1 MVRYNNINIVT
12 NNIKQY
18 FLLFYILS
26 KFFYKPYHFF
36 QNFLC
41 LFFIKF
47 KWRQRFGR
55 TSNFL
60 NLYPPH
66 RGLLY
71 KIDLKPIWFFKKQ
84 QLFRKRKRL
93 SKIKTKKNLKLKR
106 LNLNFF
112 KYYHLNQK
120 YINMKYTNFSIL
132 QRIFLSKK
140 NIKNRLW
147 QFFYAPTKF
156 YKIKASIVSKTKD
169 VSRIQSFS
177 FDKINKLTM
186 LNANKPLISKM
197 RKARYAHWDLRL
209 KGRLNEWRYNKLLG
223 VDLSYITKTNY
234 YTFLSLILV
243 RCFNFI
249 LSWRQILK
257 LHNFN
262 LVLHNGFFMG
272 YKPVLK
278 KGDIIELPVFIKNLT
293 TKNEKYFKLI
303 TKKSKKRA
311 YIEFL
316 HSKKKLKK
324 NNKNFP
330 KIFKKLPVG
339 FLNFGAFLDFD
350 SSTNSFAIIA
360 DVGNYSH
367 NVHYNILYTSVLTL
381 QNWRYRFD

>member
-1 MVRYNNINIVT
+1 MVRYNNVNIVT

-120 YINMKYTNFSIL
+120 YINMKYTKL
-132 QRIFLSKK
+132 
-140 NIKNRLW
+140 
-147 QFFYAPTKF
+147 FFAF
-156 YKIKASIVSKTKD
+156 GSQARD
-169 VSRIQSFS
+169 SRSSRHEQ
-177 FDKINKLTM
+177 
-186 LNANKPLISKM
+186 
-197 RKARYAHWDLRL
+197 
-209 KGRLNEWRYNKLLG
+209 
-223 VDLSYITKTNY
+223 
-234 YTFLSLILV
+234 ILV
-243 RCFNFI
+243 M
-249 LSWRQILK
+249 
-257 LHNFN
+257 
-262 LVLHNGFFMG
+262 GFARW
-272 YKPVLK
+272 
-278 KGDIIELPVFIKNLT
+278 IRI
-293 TKNEKYFKLI
+293 
-303 TKKSKKRA
+303 SR
-311 YIEFL
+311 
-316 HSKKKLKK
+316 
-324 NNKNFP
+324 
-330 KIFKKLPVG
+330 
-339 FLNFGAFLDFD
+339 
-350 SSTNSFAIIA
+350 
-360 DVGNYSH
+360 
-367 NVHYNILYTSVLTL
+367 
-381 QNWRYRFD
+381 